1 MSAAAKKVL
10 VAEDF
15 EVLSKLIRNSLR
27 TLGVELVEAYDG
39 EEALEK
45 TKELRPDMLIL
56 DMDMPKMNGYEV
68 AKAIRA
74 IPHFSSL
81 PILMLTATGSE
92 ATAKEAGCT
101 AYMSKPYSPN
111 VLRNKVA
118 ELLGLQA

>member
-27 TLGVELVEAYDG
+27 NLGVDLIEAYDG
-39 EEALEK
+39 QEALEK

-68 AKAIRA
+68 AKALRA
-74 IPHFSSL
+74 IPQFSSL

-118 ELLGLQA
+118 ELLGIQG